1 MRHLDM
7 GNDIANYLST
17 MNTLFG
23 HDAAGAG
30 LNRPPLIGL
39 AVKPFT
45 LVFGDLVGV
54 KTLGVLI
61 SVAIGIPFYLLAKR
75 KSRPWIAVAM
85 SIVFVL
91 MPAYSDMLTW
101 GYLTMFGMF
110 FIMLTLHFLLRIL
123 EESSKLNI
131 FFAGLSASFV
141 VGFHQLSLAF
151 FVPLSLLLFVALL
164 AFNRPTLVRSW
175 KPLASAVAVA
185 VILSIPYIPTYLKLL
200 RLQAPATSDVPLIS
214 LTPATQLRVGFDF
227 QIDPAWLPWLL
238 GIVLLI
244 PLIATTL
251 RSTWHKDRNTVI
263 FLLVTFF
270 YSLGLILF
278 VFPPPFLE
286 LNRRAHHFMYIPL
299 WLLAGLALSHLWS
312 WETLGRRSVPG
323 WLPKLLTVTLVL
335 ALLSST
341 IVPSWRGVVRGL
353 DYYGYLDE
361 ARRDAVEWIREN
373 TPEESSIAA
382 YPQTLGWWIEA
393 EGGRWTANV
402 ADRDTV
408 PLDYLIER
416 SLTAERILSRN
427 QGFENG
433 NLRLATTYPYSGAPG
448 QPALAVCADGS
459 YHDIMMFDDSRIS
472 LAREDEET
480 TNLADDSEKEFSI
493 RGDGESMSVM
503 TRYLMDNAQVDQTAR
518 LDRGSQTAVVS
529 YNTKTDGI
537 PVTRIDVPVFFAF
550 EPESVSIA
558 ADQTSIEV
566 VQSLRPET
574 DRVVTLITISVDGAT
589 VQKAV
594 AGDDRIDFSCSI
606 QSDEATMTFSFAV
619 AEPELDSDA
628 DVIHYDVR
636 RILEDP
642 SLEHLSSIDYL
653 AVDLKPNHHLASA
666 IAWGTEAWLN
676 ACPYY
681 KLVYLEGDIR
691 IYEVD
696 ESALP

>member
-1 MRHLDM
+1 
-7 GNDIANYLST
+7 

-23 HDAAGAG
+23 HDVAGIG

-75 KSRPWIAVAM
+75 TSRRWIAVAM
-85 SIVFVL
+85 TLVFVL

-101 GYLTMFGMF
+101 GYLTMFGLF

-123 EESSKLNI
+123 EKPSKLNV
-131 FFAGLSASFV
+131 FFAGLSASFM

-164 AFNRPTLVRSW
+164 AFSRPAIIRNW
-175 KPLASAVAVA
+175 KPLAAAVAVA
-185 VILSIPYIPTYLKLL
+185 VVLSIPYMPTYLKLL
-200 RLQAPATSDVPLIS
+200 RIQAPAASDVPLIS
-214 LTPATQLRVGFDF
+214 LTPAAQLRVGFDF
-227 QIDPAWLPWLL
+227 QIDPAWVPWLL
-238 GIVLLI
+238 GLVLLI
-244 PLIATTL
+244 PLMAATL
-251 RSTWHKDRNTVI
+251 KSTWHKDRNTVI
-263 FLLVTFF
+263 ILLVTFL

-299 WLLAGLALSHLWS
+299 WLLAGLSLSYLWS
-312 WETLGRRSVPG
+312 WQMICRRNVPH
-323 WLPKLLTVTLVL
+323 WLPRLLVV
-335 ALLSST
+335 AFVIVLLST
-341 IVPSWRGVVRGL
+341 TTLQSWRRLQGGL
-353 DYYGYLDE
+353 DYYGYLDDT
-361 ARRDAVEWIREN
+361 RWDAIEYIRER
-373 TPEESSIAA
+373 TPEESPTVA
-382 YPQTLGWWIEA
+382 YPEMFGWWIDAEA
-393 EGGRWTANV
+393 GRRTANV

-408 PLDYLIER
+408 PLDYLRER

-448 QPALAVCADGS
+448 QPALAVYADGS
-459 YHDIMMFDDSRIS
+459 YHDIMMFDDSSIS
-472 LAREDEET
+472 LATEDEET

-503 TRYLMDNAQVDQTAR
+503 TRYLMDNAQMDQTAR

-696 ESALP
+696 ASALS